1 VIAGNPNTGRLMVI
15 LSVALLLLILLSTG
29 VLAVRKRTAP
39 EKEPPLPQHSSS
51 LAIWRFF

>member
-1 VIAGNPNTGRLMVI
+1 MVI